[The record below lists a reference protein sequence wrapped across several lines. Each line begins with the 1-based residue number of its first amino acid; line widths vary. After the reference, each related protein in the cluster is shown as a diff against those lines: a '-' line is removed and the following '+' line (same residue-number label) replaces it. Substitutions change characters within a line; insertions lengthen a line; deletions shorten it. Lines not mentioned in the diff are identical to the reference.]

1 MNVGRLVFAQIID
14 GLDRKEFDRCV
25 KLHPMRRNTPQ
36 FSARDQF
43 LSMVFAQV
51 TYREGLRNIESCLRW
66 NQNAYG
72 MGFRDN
78 ITRTNLAYA
87 NFWRDWRVYEA
98 LAQVL
103 IRKTKRLYAAEK
115 DSLSLDGMVGAV
127 DSSTIDLCLT
137 LFPWADFRKTKAAV
151 KIHTQMDL
159 QGSIPLFIDV
169 TKGREHDVSFLDRMQ
184 IVPGTIYVMDRG
196 YLDFARLFGLG
207 QAGAFFV
214 IRAKSNLDFHVRES
228 RTVAKATGLR
238 SDQTIRLSGPLS
250 KEQYPISLRRVHFFD
265 EETGKD
271 LVFLSNNFLIPA
283 LTVAH
288 IYPASAGPLA
298 NRTEP
303 KATSTIVLQMDQQNL
318 RIKSF
323 FGTSENA
330 VRTQIWI
337 AVCTYLL
344 VASLKKTLAVDH
356 SLTRILQV
364 LSVNAFQKV
373 PIHQLLTESFTNRDE
388 TQSSNQLNFNE
399 LLIGQ

>member
-1 MNVGRLVFAQIID
+1 MNAGRLVFTQVID
-14 GLDRKEFDRCV
+14 DLDRKEFDRCV

-43 LSMVFAQV
+43 LSMVFAQL
-51 TYREGLRNIESCLRW
+51 TYREGLRDIEACLRW

-72 MGFRDN
+72 MGFRGN
-78 ITRTNLAYA
+78 ITRSNLAYA
-87 NFWRDWRVYEA
+87 NLWRDWRVYEA

-115 DSLSLDGMVGAV
+115 DPIGLNGMVVAV

-169 TKGREHDVSFLDRMQ
+169 TKGREHDVSFLDRMP
-184 IVPGTIYVMDRG
+184 VAPGTIYVMDRG
-196 YLDFARLFGLG
+196 YLDFARLFRLG

-214 IRAKSNLDFHVRES
+214 IRAKRNLDFHVRES
-228 RTVAKATGLR
+228 RKVAKNTGLR
-238 SDQTIRLSGPLS
+238 SDQTIRLSGALS
-250 KEQYPISLRRVHFFD
+250 KERYPIALRRVHFFD

-271 LVFLSNNFLIPA
+271 LVFLSNDFSIPA
-283 LTVAH
+283 LTVALVYKSRWQ
-288 IYPASAGPLA
+288 IELFF
-298 NRTEP
+298 
-303 KATSTIVLQMDQQNL
+303 KWIKQNL

-323 FGTSENA
+323 FGTSDNA

-337 AVCTYLL
+337 AICTYLL
-344 VASLKKTLAVDH
+344 VASLKKTLPIDH

-373 PIHQLLTESFTNRDE
+373 SIHQILTESFTNFDKTE
-388 TQSSNQLNFNE
+388 SPKQLIFNDF
-399 LLIGQ
+399 LIGQ